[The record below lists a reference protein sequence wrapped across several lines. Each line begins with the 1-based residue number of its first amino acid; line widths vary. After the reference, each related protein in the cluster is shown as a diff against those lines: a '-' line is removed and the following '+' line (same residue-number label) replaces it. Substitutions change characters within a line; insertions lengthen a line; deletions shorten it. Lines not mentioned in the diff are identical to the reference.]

1 MRASTRPSRA
11 RGFTLIEL
19 VLSAATVGVLLLAAG
34 GLIAASSRL
43 LPRETDPAA
52 RQARA
57 RSALSRLADD
67 ARLAT
72 QVTTAP
78 NTVTLTLPDQDD
90 DGSPETVVYELR
102 ADRGELTRTWN
113 TGKPQTLASAVASLS
128 VWTRAGASS
137 VSTVTPAVEGG
148 PGVLAQYTDQVS
160 DTAALTTTNQVGQYV
175 APRLPPDALGWR
187 PTGLAFALRSNATLL
202 PITVSVFRA
211 DSSGRPT
218 GLAMAT
224 AIVPAGALPGEV
236 AYVTIALPGMPELGP
251 DDGICFTLAHAS
263 LLSVVTVPVERT
275 GVQDSHAHLITS
287 SLSGT
292 VWTVMSSGSLNY
304 RLLGTIRRPGTSTTA
319 LSRLRGLGVSLGV
332 RSTGA
337 SVATVSAFVPTHNAP
352 AGAAV
357 GP

>member
-1 MRASTRPSRA
+1 MPFSASPSRA

-43 LPRETDPAA
+43 LPRETDPSA

-57 RSALSRLADD
+57 RAALSRLADD

-78 NTVTLTLPDQDD
+78 NTLTLTLPDQNDD
-90 DGSPETVVYELR
+90 DSPETVVYELR
-102 ADRGELTRTWN
+102 GGSGEFTRTWN
-113 TGKPQTLASAVASLS
+113 AGKPLILASAVASLS
-128 VWTRAGASS
+128 VWTRAGESS
-137 VSTVTPAVEGG
+137 VSVPTAVAEGG
-148 PGVLAQYTDQVS
+148 PGTLAQYADTVS
-160 DTAALTTTNQVGQYV
+160 ESYTLTTTNQVGQYI
-175 APRLPPDALGWR
+175 APRLPPDAVAWR
-187 PTGLAFALRSNATLL
+187 PTALAVALRSNATLL
-202 PITVSVFRA
+202 PLTVTVFRA

-218 GLAMAT
+218 GLALAT
-224 AIVPAGALPGEV
+224 AVVPAATLPAAN
-236 AYVTIALPGMPELGP
+236 AYVNIPLPGMPELGP
-251 DDGICFTLAHAS
+251 DDGVCFTLAHAS
-263 LLSVVTVPVERT
+263 LISVVTVPVDRS

-304 RLLGTIRRPGTSTTA
+304 RLFGTVRRPGTSTQTVG
-319 LSRLRGLGVSLGV
+319 RLRGVGVSLGV
-332 RSTGA
+332 RTTGA
-337 SVATVSAFVPTHNAP
+337 SVAAVSAFVPTHNAP
-352 AGAAV
+352 VGVAV